1 MNNQDK
7 RPLPESRTYTVDQ
20 IAAILGIG
28 RTSAYKLVKEGH
40 FKMVRIGYAIRIS
53 KKSFDDWLDR
63 LEL

>member
-1 MNNQDK
+1 MNEQDK
-7 RPLPESRTYTVDQ
+7 RPFPEKRTYTVDQ

-40 FKMVRIGYAIRIS
+40 FKMIRIGTAIRIS
-53 KKSFDDWLDR
+53 KKSFDDWLDS